1 MVDIFWSDLA
11 VNDLK
16 SIHSYIKENSKF
28 YADQHVQKL
37 IKRVAQLEN
46 FPESG
51 RIVPEFSISQIREL
65 IEGNYRIVYYLDL
78 DSVFILRIHHSAQLL
93 RFIQD

>member
-1 MVDIFWSDLA
+1 MVEIFWSDLA

-16 SIHSYIKENSKF
+16 SIHSFIQVDSKF
-28 YADQHVQKL
+28 YADRQIQKIL
-37 IKRVAQLEN
+37 MRVDQLLK

-65 IEGNYRIVYYLDL
+65 IEGSYRIVYFEDL
-78 DSVFILRIHHSAQLL
+78 NSVFILRTSFRATITLH
-93 RFIQD
+93 

>member
-16 SIHSYIKENSKF
+16 SIHSFIQVDSKF
-28 YADQHVQKL
+28 YADRQIQKI
-37 IKRVAQLEN
+37 IKKVDQLEN

-78 DSVFILRIHHSAQLL
+78 DSVFILRIHHSSQLL
-93 RFIQD
+93 RFIKE

>member
-1 MVDIFWSDLA
+1 MVEIFWSDLA

-16 SIHSYIKENSKF
+16 TIHSYIKVDSKF
-28 YADQHVQKL
+28 YADRQVQKI
-37 IKRVAQLEN
+37 IKRIDQLEN

-65 IEGNYRIVYYLDL
+65 IEGNYRIVYYLNL
-78 DSVFILRIHHSAQLL
+78 STVFILRVHHSALLL
-93 RFIQD
+93 RFIKE